1 MFTPTLDW
9 GNELVTSLIWIATA
23 WVIAAVCT
31 LVILVLVARYTIWG
45 KQYWRVTSAYFTG
58 RESIKIWL
66 WLAALLLSVMIGV
79 RLTVLF
85 SYQGNDM
92 LTSLQV
98 VAEGVAGGDDAVR
111 ESGKDGFWM
120 SLGIFAI
127 LAVLNVARIML
138 DLYMTQ
144 RFMLTWRAWLTDR
157 LTGDWLDG
165 KAYYRA
171 RFIDDTIDNPDQR
184 IQTDIDIFTAGVGPL
199 PNTPNNTSGATLLF
213 GAIDSITTVI
223 SFTAILWNLSGTIT
237 MPMVDTQLP
246 RAMFWIGILYVLVAT
261 IVAFWI
267 GRPII
272 TLAFNNEKFNAAF
285 RYALVR
291 LRDASEAVAFYRGEI
306 AERTGL
312 RRLFAP
318 VLTNY
323 KNYINRMIGFYGWN
337 LSVDQAQ
344 ELIPY
349 VVQFPRFLSGEINL
363 GDLNQTAAAFRN
375 LLDGLSF
382 FRNVYDSF
390 AGYRAAIIRLH
401 GLVVANE
408 QARELPEVT
417 TTPCVD
423 GTVQLDDVEVR
434 TPDGRQLINPLDL
447 RLEVGDTLVV
457 TGASG
462 SGKTTLL
469 RSLAELWPFTTGTL
483 TRPCGPN
490 ETMFLSQLPYV
501 PLGDLRAVVTY
512 PGEEGSIDDE
522 TLQRHVGQG
531 GAAASCRPARR
542 GTGLG
547 QGALPRRTTAD
558 RVRPHPADETEGGV
572 PRRVHVSARRRPG
585 VHALHLGAH
594 RATGHDSGQRQPPQ
608 RRSNSITRTNSSCS
622 AAASGGSAAWKTN
635 PSPSSALRRACP
647 RGGRRTAA
655 DVVCCVTL

>member
-1 MFTPTLDW
+1 
-9 GNELVTSLIWIATA
+9 
-23 WVIAAVCT
+23 
-31 LVILVLVARYTIWG
+31 
-45 KQYWRVTSAYFTG
+45 
-58 RESIKIWL
+58 
-66 WLAALLLSVMIGV
+66 MIGV

-92 LTSLQV
+92 LTSMQV
-98 VAEGVAGGDDAVR
+98 VAEGIAGGDDAVK

-144 RFMLTWRAWLTDR
+144 RFMLTWRVWLTDR

-318 VLTNY
+318 VVTNY
-323 KNYINRMIGFYGWN
+323 RKYINRMIGFYGWN

-375 LLDGLSF
+375 LLGGLSF

-417 TTPCVD
+417 TTPCMD
-423 GTVQLDDVEVR
+423 GTVQLEDVEVR

-462 SGKTTLL
+462 SRQDHAVAQPGRTVAVHDGHTDEAMWAQRDDVLVTAAVCAIGRPA
-469 RSLAELWPFTTGTL
+469 RS
-483 TRPCGPN
+483 
-490 ETMFLSQLPYV
+490 
-501 PLGDLRAVVTY
+501 GDL
-512 PGEEGSIDDE
+512 PGRRRLGRRRNPQTHI
-522 TLQRHVGQG
+522 GQS
-531 GAAASCRPARR
+531 GAAASRRPARR

-547 QGALPRRTTAD
+547 QGALPGEQQRIAFARILLTKPKVVFLDESTSALDEGLEFMLYSLVRTELPDTILVSVSHRTTVEQHHTHELELLGGGEWRLG
-558 RVRPHPADETEGGV
+558 RVEDEPV
-572 PRRVHVSARRRPG
+572 PV
-585 VHALHLGAH
+585 
-594 RATGHDSGQRQPPQ
+594 
-608 RRSNSITRTNSSCS
+608 
-622 AAASGGSAAWKTN
+622 
-635 PSPSSALRRACP
+635 
-647 RGGRRTAA
+647 
-655 DVVCCVTL
+655 